1 VEATNEMIEEAQLH
15 ALEEQEVPEDREGLS
30 SEEGASRGR
39 PATTDQLYVS

>member
-30 SEEGASRGR
+30 SEEEASNNRS
-39 PATTDQLYVS
+39 TTC